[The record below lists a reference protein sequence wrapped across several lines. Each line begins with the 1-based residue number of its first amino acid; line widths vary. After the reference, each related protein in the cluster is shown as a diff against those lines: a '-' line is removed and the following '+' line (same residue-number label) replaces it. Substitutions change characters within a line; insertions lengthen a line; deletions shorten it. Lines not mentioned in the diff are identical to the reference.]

1 MQKWDY
7 YTKFNPQGWPGCC
20 GRTQLMRG
28 YVSLRSGFNSACLL
42 GMVKILPREPS
53 AAQPGS
59 PYPASWLTLSGTDC
73 PGPPGLVFL
82 DGARWGSNLQGPC
95 LLAKGRNCPWP
106 EALST
111 SADLSSCLLTLA
123 LRQSVT
129 GSSLLCVSFSIKC
142 LFKYK
147 QYFKHWG
154 TGREGC
160 VWKWWRTSPHF
171 AFVGL
176 IYQRESNR
184 KLNYTNLDLLTEWEP
199 RWEGRGVLGAAILK
213 AFLIGGL
220 VMGEGQ
226 CLSLLLM
233 LW

>member
-1 MQKWDY
+1 MG
-7 YTKFNPQGWPGCC
+7 QGEAPTS
-20 GRTQLMRG
+20 R
-28 YVSLRSGFNSACLL
+28 A
-42 GMVKILPREPS
+42 
-53 AAQPGS
+53 
-59 PYPASWLTLSGTDC
+59 
-73 PGPPGLVFL
+73 LVFL
-82 DGARWGSNLQGPC
+82 PR
-95 LLAKGRNCPWP
+95 AKGGNCPWP

-129 GSSLLCVSFSIKC
+129 GSALLCVSFSIKC

-147 QYFKHWG
+147 QYFKLWG

-160 VWKWWRTSPHF
+160 VWKWWRTSPHL

-184 KLNYTNLDLLTEWEP
+184 KLNYTNLNVLRSERTLS
-199 RWEGRGVLGAAILK
+199 EGHGVLGAAILK

-220 VMGEGQ
+220 VM
-226 CLSLLLM
+226 
-233 LW
+233 